1 MEREATAPKTQLKIL
16 ESSVDRLVYI
26 AQYLKE
32 ELVEISEK
40 ELIDIS
46 ENVQYNK
53 GCSWKMVQKKMDSH
67 DPELVSRAQEVMQ
80 EVMELAQRSASKLRK
95 LQRRFDYLQ
104 SGSGAGSITE
114 VRPGNLRMTTRPPSS
129 LCKASALDRRLQTAQ
144 GQLAWAQ
151 QQEEFPRLTLRWG
164 WNCQGDPCLLVASM
178 RNGTFLFQH
187 GIQHRPS

>member
-1 MEREATAPKTQLKIL
+1 MEREATATKTQLKIL

-67 DPELVSRAQEVMQ
+67 DPELVSRVQEVMQ
-80 EVMELAQRSASKLRK
+80 EAMELAQRSASKLRK

-104 SGSGAGSITE
+104 SGLGTGSITE
-114 VRPGNLRMTTRPPSS
+114 VRPGNLRMTTRPPIS
-129 LCKASALDRRLQTAQ
+129 LCKASAMDRRLQTAQ
-144 GQLAWAQ
+144 GQLAWEQ
-151 QQEEFPRLTLRWG
+151 QQEEFPEMNPPLGVDLPR
-164 WNCQGDPCLLVASM
+164 
-178 RNGTFLFQH
+178 
-187 GIQHRPS
+187 